1 MQTPIRRMSRNISP
15 DITDRH
21 CLQPSCMQLRS
32 GHLVMD
38 ERHTP
43 SRHSKSEQ
51 GGKKGEYKASV
62 RRDQRAFVLC
72 RYLRLQ
78 SNSCGQVRGV
88 DVASWPAKTEFRQRI
103 SPAIS
108 ERAGGDSSSQATCL
122 HAAACLRAPSGR
134 ASTVPICVG
143 LCLRVASVDTA
154 RHSTSRLQ
162 QASADALGCKKFAMQ
177 AWHVSSTR
185 SLLPMLNKRSSN
197 TITQQ
202 QAAARHQSLPRYRG
216 FVRPSTA

>member
-1 MQTPIRRMSRNISP
+1 M
-15 DITDRH
+15 
-21 CLQPSCMQLRS
+21 
-32 GHLVMD
+32 
-38 ERHTP
+38 
-43 SRHSKSEQ
+43 
-51 GGKKGEYKASV
+51 
-62 RRDQRAFVLC
+62 LC

-122 HAAACLRAPSGR
+122 HAAASLRAPSGR

-162 QASADALGCKKFAMQ
+162 QASADALGGKKFAMQ
-177 AWHVSSTR
+177 AWHASSTR
-185 SLLPMLNKRSSN
+185 SLLPMVNKRSSN

-216 FVRPSTA
+216 FCAAQHSVAASEGAGSASSPQSQQSLHLRGSRPLLAVAGC